1 MKKIFPQ
8 IPAAIL
14 IVLLIIGCFGS
25 DPGENRLIGTW
36 KYSNYYTG
44 SWEEILFREDL
55 SYRLENYDGE
65 KYQSTILNGTYRY
78 DQEKF
83 VFENPHGID
92 VAFEYYISG
101 DSLITMN
108 KLYLRQ

>member
-8 IPAAIL
+8 IPPVFL
-14 IVLLIIGCFGS
+14 VVLLIIGCFGS

-44 SWEEILFREDL
+44 SWEKITFREEL
-55 SYRLENYDGE
+55 TYRLETYNGE
-65 KYQSTILNGTYRY
+65 LYQSSVLEGTYRY

-83 VFENPHGID
+83 ILERRYGTD
-92 VAFEYYISG
+92 TAFEYFISG
-101 DSLITMN
+101 DSLITMD